1 MTHDPWEFLRQHTSA
16 RIALGRSGGSIKTA
30 ELLDFRLAHAR
41 ARDAVHS
48 PFDAEGLAR
57 ALTALGL
64 DARVARTRA
73 RDRQEYLLRPDL
85 GRALDDASRAE
96 LAALGHGFD
105 LALVASDGLSAEAMR
120 RNAIPF
126 FTALVPL
133 ARQLG
138 LMLSPAVV
146 VSGGRVAVQDEIG
159 ELLGARIALIA
170 LGERP
175 GLGSADSLG
184 LYFVHD
190 PRPGRTDAERNCIS
204 NVREGGLA
212 PAAAARKTLYLIR
225 QALERKLSGVALKD
239 DGGALL
245 PPPK

>member
-1 MTHDPWEFLRQHTSA
+1 MTHDPWEFLRRHTSA

-48 PFDAEGLAR
+48 PFDAEGLAA
-57 ALTALGL
+57 ALRALGL
-64 DARVARTRA
+64 DTRVVRTRA

-85 GRALDDASRAE
+85 GRALDDASRTE
-96 LAALGHGFD
+96 LAAPRRGFD

-138 LMLSPAVV
+138 LTLSPAVV
-146 VSGGRVAVQDEIG
+146 VSCGRVAVQDEIG
-159 ELLGARIALIA
+159 QLLGARIALIA

-212 PAAAARKTLYLIR
+212 PAAAARKALYLIR
-225 QALERKLSGVALKD
+225 QALELKLSGVALKD

-245 PPPK
+245 PPSE